1 MALGLKCGGTLEAR
15 AERLFSTKA
24 RAHRCFYS
32 HSVVLMTAQSLVYI
46 LESNCFENLPTFK
59 FIADNS
65 LTFVRF
71 QRIFEIK
78 TSLLSFYHVNAILN
92 LLQSIFL
99 TEHVKFGFFQPSH
112 KYQML
117 RCKKSQYIDI
127 SKFAFTTVRTKNSAI

>member
-1 MALGLKCGGTLEAR
+1 MIKTVKIELRHFGSEKSTSNYLKSRKLFSKLNDTVVQELASLGLDRLKSALMALGLKCGGTLEAR

-65 LTFVRF
+65 LT
-71 QRIFEIK
+71 
-78 TSLLSFYHVNAILN
+78 LSVFKG
-92 LLQSIFL
+92 FL
-99 TEHVKFGFFQPSH
+99 RLKQA
-112 KYQML
+112 YCL
-117 RCKKSQYIDI
+117 
-127 SKFAFTTVRTKNSAI
+127 FTM